1 MKRYF
6 VAVDIAATAEKVWAL
21 VSDASSY
28 AGWNSTIERFEG
40 VISPGATVTLYAKG
54 MPNRPFKLMV
64 KTFEPPRLLVLEGG
78 APLGLFVGTRRLE
91 VTPRGAAAC
100 RFEME
105 EVLHGPLSPLMARFI
120 PDQQPTFDI
129 YAGDLKRRAERGQ

>member
-6 VAVDIAATAEKVWAL
+6 VAVDIAASAQKVWAL
-21 VSDASSY
+21 ISDASSY
-28 AGWNSTIERFEG
+28 AGWNSTVERLDG
-40 VISPGATVTLYAKG
+40 VMSPGATVTLYAKA
-54 MPNRPFKLMV
+54 MPNRPFKLTV
-64 KTFEPPRLLVLEGG
+64 KTFEPPRHLVLEGG

-91 VTPRGAAAC
+91 LTPQGAGRC

-105 EVLHGPLSPLMARFI
+105 EILHGPLSPLLARFI

-129 YAGDLKRRAERGQ
+129 YAADLKRRAERG